1 MCAYER
7 KDAAYRRAKREGL
20 RSRAAFKLEELDTRF
35 HLFSRGKRVVDL
47 GCWPGGWLEIAARA
61 VGPAGR
67 VVGVDVVH
75 TDVSK
80 LANVT
85 TLEGDVSDPSV
96 LDRVREALDG
106 DADVVLSDM
115 APKLSGIRVTDL
127 ERHRLLAE
135 LAIGF
140 ALAVLRP
147 NGVLVVKLFSGCE
160 REVFERLR
168 RSFARVVRVRP
179 ESTRKGSSELYAVAF
194 EPRLGPLGPEE
205 EE

>member
-20 RSRAAFKLEELDTRF
+20 RSRAAFKLEELDARF

-47 GCWPGGWLEIAARA
+47 GCWPGGWLEVAARA
-61 VGPAGR
+61 VGREGR
-67 VVGVDVVH
+67 VVGVDLVH

-80 LANVT
+80 LGNVT

-96 LDRVREALDG
+96 LGRVREALDG

-115 APKLSGIRVTDL
+115 APKLTGVRVADL
-127 ERHRLLAE
+127 ERHRVLAE
-135 LAIGF
+135 LAIGV
-140 ALAVLRP
+140 ALDVLRP
-147 NGVLVVKLFSGCE
+147 NGILVVKLFSGCE
-160 REVFERLR
+160 RAVFERLR
-168 RSFARVVRVRP
+168 RSFSRVVRVRP

-194 EPRLGPLGPEE
+194 KPRVDAVGAEE
-205 EE
+205 

>member
-61 VGPAGR
+61 VGPEGR
-67 VVGVDVVH
+67 VVGVDLVH

-80 LANVT
+80 LSNVT
-85 TLEGDVSDPSV
+85 VLEGDVSDPSV
-96 LDRVREALDG
+96 LGRVRETLNG

-115 APKLSGIRVTDL
+115 APKLSGVRVADL
-127 ERHRLLAE
+127 ERHRVLAE

-147 NGVLVVKLFSGCE
+147 NGILVVKLFSGCE
-160 REVFERLR
+160 REVFDHLR

-194 EPRLGPLGPEE
+194 EPRVDAVGAED
-205 EE
+205 

>member
-20 RSRAAFKLEELDTRF
+20 RSRAAFKLEELDVRF
-35 HLFSRGKRVVDL
+35 HLFSPGKRVVDL

-61 VGPAGR
+61 VGPRGR
-67 VVGVDVVH
+67 VVGVDLVH

-85 TLEGDVSDPSV
+85 ALEGDVSDPRV
-96 LDRVREALDG
+96 LERVREALGG

-115 APKLSGIRVTDL
+115 APKLSGVRVADL
-127 ERHRLLAE
+127 ERHRALAE

-147 NGVLVVKLFSGCE
+147 NGILVVKLFSGCE

-168 RSFARVVRVRP
+168 GSFARVVRVRP
-179 ESTRKGSSELYAVAF
+179 ETTRKGSSELYAVAF
-194 EPRLGPLGPEE
+194 EPRAGAVGAEE
-205 EE
+205 